1 MTISRGVRLPEA
13 RFMQIYEIW
22 QAARKDRA
30 IQLNEVI
37 NVILDLGLM
46 TFARLPEPMRERVF
60 KKQRMQQEQ
69 KFRERLEI
77 KIHRISSSF
86 RLDDRLNFA
95 LPRPAKQLIREEAE
109 RARMSMSAI
118 ARRRILLEETAK

>member
-22 QAARKDRA
+22 QAARRNRG

-46 TFARLPEPMRERVF
+46 TFARLPQSMRERAF
-60 KKQRMQQEQ
+60 SKQTIRSEQ
-69 KFRERLEI
+69 RFREHLDVRI
-77 KIHRISSSF
+77 RKISSSL
-86 RLDDRLNFA
+86 RLDNHLGFA
-95 LPRPAKQLIREEAE
+95 LSAPAKEIIREQAK
-109 RARMSMSAI
+109 RSKSSMSAI
-118 ARRRILLEETAK
+118 ARSRILSAEAAK